1 MFFPAKQIT
10 REIQLHWMY
19 SLRLLTY
26 QLGSGNTTCGIT
38 TYVCNIK
45 IWIFV
50 NRALTIVESKCVTFQ
65 FIYQL
70 IWQFECSSWFS
81 SHSPDKSSSLGRNAW
96 RLEQDFAPRQ
106 EPVAA
111 LHGRSVLCYFSHL
124 TEDNGEIYMNTGVVE
139 LHNSLWNQIFLNP
152 LQLGL
157 FSAIFCHHCLF
168 VEFMSKVPVLVIV
181 QRTPPGKNKRC
192 CISGT
197 FETCQRLLVPLTGCI
212 PSSSTAWERPDTFG
226 FGSTS
231 SHPQR

>member
-38 TYVCNIK
+38 TYVNIK

-70 IWQFECSSWFS
+70 IWQFEFSSWFS
-81 SHSPDKSSSLGRNAW
+81 SHFPDKSSSLGRNAW

-111 LHGRSVLCYFSHL
+111 LHSRSVLCYFSHL

-139 LHNSLWNQIFLNP
+139 LHNSLEKNIKQSFKLMNH
-152 LQLGL
+152 LQHPSPIPAWSNCGP
-157 FSAIFCHHCLF
+157 SSP
-168 VEFMSKVPVLVIV
+168 VESNF
-181 QRTPPGKNKRC
+181 
-192 CISGT
+192 
-197 FETCQRLLVPLTGCI
+197 FE
-212 PSSSTAWERPDTFG
+212 SSSTWTFFCHFLSPLSLRRIHGQGPRPRH
-226 FGSTS
+226 STKNCQHS
-231 SHPQR
+231 K